1 MEDMPQQLIVRRWTR
16 HPRCVG
22 LARTELQQALCRWG
36 LGVIEDS
43 ALLILSELVTNA
55 VVHARVPRERQI
67 ETRFEREDKG
77 VRIEV
82 HDASDEQPILCPQTA
97 DSERGRGLTLVEAMA
112 DEWAV
117 SKRNGPGKVVWAVL
131 RLPG

>member
-16 HPRCVG
+16 HPKSVG
-22 LARTELQQALCRWG
+22 LARTELQRALCGWG
-36 LGVIEDS
+36 LAVIEEP

-55 VVHARVPRERQI
+55 VVHARVPKGRQI
-67 ETRFEREDKG
+67 ETRFECEDKG

-82 HDASDEQPILCPQTA
+82 HDASDEKPTLCPQTA

-131 RLPG
+131 RLPR